1 MPLMAIV
8 NLYINMAARGE
19 LAAKIG
25 DHCPMESICGIDT
38 LDQVLETQLG
48 VGGMLAAATPML
60 ALMIVTGS
68 TFAFT
73 SIASRLNGADHIDE
87 KMVAPDGM
95 KVAPA
100 YEVTSQTTR
109 DPANG
114 EHKTGAESM
123 IPTITY
129 EYGTKTTVSSKRST
143 TQADQDNYA
152 KSLGQVDQQITQ
164 GGKTEIFNEAQQ
176 RNLSSILSKSDSA
189 AIQQR
194 RDWAETH
201 NAMGLLSTSLGAT
214 AGLSVEKALAMMK
227 DSPFEA
233 AFRADMKAQAQKGI
247 STAKAIGLNA
257 SDITSM
263 QAAHANSVASTIQ
276 QGNNID
282 FSIKDG
288 QTIASNLQQVASRL
302 ESDSRSFDQM
312 AGEEGGVK
320 MQSTANV
327 AQVAEAV
334 MGLEDK
340 TNRTDEENAILA
352 NVHGAMSYGNQNY
365 GREIEQKAAAY
376 QRSFGMTARAAR
388 IAATA
393 GVLYDHRE
401 KDQVNAVCSPLS
413 PISTSTGSTVTDSRQ
428 YSGNYAPNN
437 AGVKE
442 EVKNETDD
450 IDQLTGRGKE
460 NAQYWADYIIG
471 AKYGFNTMKLPGE
484 EEVDKHHK
492 AAQQEVSV
500 VIDQN
505 NAAVDA
511 KGEPT
516 IETAFDH
523 VFSALGVK
531 EYAPYIARAFGAT
544 ETGLTVKVPEVPSTP
559 SSSGKNFIPEKQGT
573 KQK

>member
-1 MPLMAIV
+1 
-8 NLYINMAARGE
+8 
-19 LAAKIG
+19 
-25 DHCPMESICGIDT
+25 
-38 LDQVLETQLG
+38 
-48 VGGMLAAATPML
+48 
-60 ALMIVTGS
+60 
-68 TFAFT
+68 
-73 SIASRLNGADHIDE
+73 
-87 KMVAPDGM
+87 
-95 KVAPA
+95 
-100 YEVTSQTTR
+100 
-109 DPANG
+109 
-114 EHKTGAESM
+114 
-123 IPTITY
+123 
-129 EYGTKTTVSSKRST
+129 
-143 TQADQDNYA
+143 
-152 KSLGQVDQQITQ
+152 
-164 GGKTEIFNEAQQ
+164 
-176 RNLSSILSKSDSA
+176 
-189 AIQQR
+189 
-194 RDWAETH
+194 
-201 NAMGLLSTSLGAT
+201 
-214 AGLSVEKALAMMK
+214 
-227 DSPFEA
+227 
-233 AFRADMKAQAQKGI
+233 
-247 STAKAIGLNA
+247 
-257 SDITSM
+257 
-263 QAAHANSVASTIQ
+263 
-276 QGNNID
+276 
-282 FSIKDG
+282 
-288 QTIASNLQQVASRL
+288 
-302 ESDSRSFDQM
+302 
-312 AGEEGGVK
+312 
-320 MQSTANV
+320 
-327 AQVAEAV
+327 
-334 MGLEDK
+334 
-340 TNRTDEENAILA
+340 
-352 NVHGAMSYGNQNY
+352 MSYGNQNY